1 MLKVL
6 YYKCNLSTS
15 VDLKGGVNLAKSK
28 LIKETEK
35 IAESVTAGFKKM
47 SDGVVN
53 GWDKMSKGVVD
64 GYTKIEDKFVEQYL
78 TKDGETVLEAKK
90 RLKDQEKQLKK

>member
-1 MLKVL
+1 M
-6 YYKCNLSTS
+6 
-15 VDLKGGVNLAKSK
+15 AKSK